1 MVIIIYFL
9 MYVKLSLNW
18 LVMILVIYNI
28 YDFRIF
34 LIIF

>member
-9 MYVKLSLNW
+9 IYVKLSLNW

>member
-9 MYVKLSLNW
+9 TYVKLSLNW
-18 LVMILVIYNI
+18 LVMIFVIYNK

>member
-9 MYVKLSLNW
+9 IYVKLSLNW
-18 LVMILVIYNI
+18 LVMIFVIYNK

>member
-9 MYVKLSLNW
+9 MYVKLSLYW
-18 LVMILVIYNI
+18 LIMILVIYNK

-34 LIIF
+34 LIMF

>member
-9 MYVKLSLNW
+9 MYVKLSLYW
-18 LVMILVIYNI
+18 LIMILVIYNK

>member
-18 LVMILVIYNI
+18 LIMIFVIYNK

>member
-18 LVMILVIYNI
+18 LVMIFVIYNK